1 MQKKTRTCEW
11 IWFAGL
17 IVVAAGYKIWLIAAD
32 LVPFNADEAIVG
44 LMARHILEGEKPIFF
59 YGQAYMGSLD
69 AFLVAGGFLAFGQQ
83 VWVIRLVQAVLYL
96 LIIISTV
103 FCSRLLF
110 GSMRAGLI
118 AASLLAI
125 PTVNLTLYTT
135 VSLGG
140 YGEALLIGNLIFM
153 TTWLL
158 VKAESISNFRRKSVP
173 GLFGFGLLIGIGVW
187 ANGLTLAY
195 SIPAIVILLNDSF
208 RKRPLPEI
216 FPAVIPLILGG
227 LLGSL
232 PIVVFLAQNGAAD
245 LVGEYLGQ
253 AVAVESAPLLQQ
265 TGAHLINYLLF
276 GWTVLLGLR
285 PPWEVTWL
293 GLPLIPFVLMIWGAI
308 GFVWVGKAVKPGNHR
323 KAYGLFGLFAVVF
336 SAAFIFT
343 PFGVDPSGRY
353 FLPFGIILCIVA
365 GAVLDAWVRAKPAAW
380 AILCLLIGY
389 NLWGNLQCASVNPP
403 GFTTQ
408 FYGPARLDMR
418 FMGDLVDFLEKNS
431 ELRGYTNYWIAYPLA
446 FISDEKI
453 IYTPVLPYHPD
464 LRYTPRDNRYR
475 PYNDMLDKAER
486 IAYITSKNPRLDER
500 IASAMQSELI
510 SWEEKLIGDFR
521 VYYNLSAP
529 LDPALID
536 LSMP

>member
-1 MQKKTRTCEW
+1 MQNKTRTYEW

-17 IVVAAGYKIWLIAAD
+17 IVIAAGYKIWLIAAD

-44 LMARHILEGEKPIFF
+44 LMARHILEGEKPVFF

-69 AFLVAGGFLAFGQQ
+69 AFLVAGGFLVFGQQ

-96 LIIISTV
+96 LTIISTV

-118 AASLLAI
+118 SGSLLAI

-135 VSLGG
+135 ASLGG

-153 TTWLL
+153 TSWLL
-158 VKAESISNFRRKSVP
+158 SKEESISNFRKRSVT
-173 GLFGFGLLIGIGVW
+173 GLFSFGLLIGIGVW

-195 SIPAIVILLNDSF
+195 AIPAIAILLKDFF
-208 RKRPLPEI
+208 RKRPFIKI
-216 FPAVIPLILGG
+216 FPAIIPIILGG

-232 PIVVFLAQNGAAD
+232 PILVFIVQNGITN
-245 LVGEYLGQ
+245 LLGEYFGQ
-253 AVAVESAPLLQQ
+253 AVMVESVSLLQR
-265 TGAHLINYLLF
+265 TGAHLINYFLF

-285 PPWEVTWL
+285 PPWQVIWL
-293 GLPLIPFVLMIWGAI
+293 ILPLIPFVLMIWVAI
-308 GFVWVGKAVKPGNHR
+308 AYVWVGMVMKPNHHR
-323 KAYGLFGLFAVVF
+323 KAYGLLAIFTAVF
-336 SAAFIFT
+336 TAAFLFS

-353 FLPFGIILCIVA
+353 FLPLGIVLCMVA
-365 GAVLDAWVRAKPAAW
+365 GAVLDTWVRVKPAAW
-380 AILCLLIGY
+380 AICCLLIVY
-389 NLWGNLQCASVNPP
+389 NLWGNLQCARANPP

-408 FYGPARLDMR
+408 FYEPARLDMR
-418 FMGDLVDFLEKNS
+418 FMRDLIGFLRENS

-475 PYNDMLDKAER
+475 PYNDIVDRAER
-486 IAYITSKNPRLDER
+486 TAYITSKNPRLDER
-500 IASAMQSELI
+500 IVLAMQSASI
-510 SWEEKLIGDFR
+510 SWEEKRIGDFR
-521 VYYNLSAP
+521 VFYNLSAP
-529 LDPALID
+529 LDPALIN